1 MPYGYFHYL
10 RDMGRFNDFERYTD
24 FSFWK
29 DICEKYGTPR
39 RYRRGE
45 YFAHS
50 GEILRYCGWINAGGF
65 KHTLADAEGNLK
77 TVGFVF
83 DGSVLANYS
92 SNFRDQPMPTDIIAL
107 RDSEVIVVPVHFIR
121 ERLSDDQ
128 ELHLNFLQS
137 LFDQAYK
144 TILDTYRISSYGRYV
159 QLTERFPHILEL
171 VPLSEIASYLN
182 ISLRQLHRFRE
193 MRLRRRENSS
203 SQHNS
208 DEGMG
213 KM

>member
-1 MPYGYFHYL
+1 
-10 RDMGRFNDFERYTD
+10 MGRFNDFERYTD

-29 DICEKYGTPR
+29 EICEKHGTPR
-39 RYRRGE
+39 QYRRGE

-65 KHTLADAEGNLK
+65 KHTLSDDDGNLK

-83 DGSVLANYS
+83 GGSVLANYS
-92 SNFRDQPMPTDIIAL
+92 SNFREQPMPTDIIAL
-107 RDSEVIVVPVHFIR
+107 RDSEVIVVPVECIR
-121 ERLSDDQ
+121 ERLSNDQ

-137 LFDQAYK
+137 LFDQAYR
-144 TILDTYRISSYGRYV
+144 TILDNYRISSYARYV
-159 QLTERFPHILEL
+159 QLIERFPRILEL

-193 MRLRRRENSS
+193 MRLSRRGDSS
-203 SQHNS
+203 RQH
-208 DEGMG
+208 GLG
-213 KM
+213 